1 MEFYI
6 FILAAFLGGNVEEQ
20 VIIQRDGRRRFAGEY
35 CNLSRPTP
43 LLRVVA
49 SCHKM
54 CCSCDAGTAVFCC
67 KYILIV
73 TTCITNLLCGCALLG
88 VGLWLC
94 FEPNIQQY
102 ATASGD
108 LQEYYIAVYVIIG
121 IGGLMML
128 VGFLG
133 CCGACMENTVLLGMF
148 FTFLLLICVA
158 EVGGGI
164 WSYLNREQLK
174 TIVEKG
180 MLSTMTDAYS
190 GEDTVIKSAVD
201 DMQQKLMCCGAEGP
215 MDWGTIPDSC
225 CEEQSK
231 GPGCGQLPDTIYSK
245 GCATALF
252 DMLEDNAVL
261 VAGLA
266 IGIGAVQLLGMLF
279 SLCLCCAIRM
289 ADREKSYP
297 I

>member
-1 MEFYI
+1 MAVTGCVACVKYLMF
-6 FILAAFLGGNVEEQ
+6 AFNFL
-20 VIIQRDGRRRFAGEY
+20 FW
-35 CNLSRPTP
+35 
-43 LLRVVA
+43 
-49 SCHKM
+49 
-54 CCSCDAGTAVFCC
+54 
-67 KYILIV
+67 
-73 TTCITNLLCGCALLG
+73 LCGCALLG

-94 FEPNIQQY
+94 FEPNVQQY
-102 ATASGD
+102 AQASGD
-108 LQEYYIAVYVIIG
+108 LQEYYIAVYVLIG

-164 WSYLNREQLK
+164 WCYLNREKLK
-174 TIVEKG
+174 SIVEEG
-180 MLSTMTDAYS
+180 MLSTVQQAYAEDNSVIMT
-190 GEDTVIKSAVD
+190 AVD
-201 DMQQKLMCCGAEGP
+201 NMQRQLKCCGATGP
-215 MDWGTIPDSC
+215 SDWQQSAYGTVPDSC
-225 CEEQSK
+225 CKEEAE
-231 GPGCGQLPDTIYSK
+231 GCAQGIAFQAITSLLTINQD

-252 DMLEDNAVL
+252 NMLEDNAVL

-279 SLCLCCAIRM
+279 SLCLCCAIRR